1 MWNKIKPILLTCT
14 LIWLIGSCVITKTK
28 ADTAISTNILPNAGT
43 TSSNM
48 DNFNLDGVQSG
59 STGFLNNNSTH
70 NGFDITCQTQVYN
83 SSGRAFS
90 GELEASHDIKVSA
103 NGTLLNIQGVE
114 NGTTYTSTQKKL
126 DGCIGLDSSFSVQ
139 NC

>member
-1 MWNKIKPILLTCT
+1 MWNKIKPILLTFA

-59 STGFLNNNSTH
+59 STGFLNNNST
-70 NGFDITCQTQVYN
+70 
-83 SSGRAFS
+83 
-90 GELEASHDIKVSA
+90 VSLPVIG
-103 NGTLLNIQGVE
+103 NPL
-114 NGTTYTSTQKKL
+114 TTVVRFPSLSLTALPGS
-126 DGCIGLDSSFSVQ
+126 I
-139 NC
+139 

>member
-1 MWNKIKPILLTCT
+1 MWNKIKPILLTFA

-48 DNFNLDGVQSG
+48 DNFDLDGVQSG

-70 NGFDITCQTQVYN
+70 NGRFLFVFFLK
-83 SSGRAFS
+83 FS
-90 GELEASHDIKVSA
+90 ELFIFWA
-103 NGTLLNIQGVE
+103 
-114 NGTTYTSTQKKL
+114 
-126 DGCIGLDSSFSVQ
+126 
-139 NC
+139 